1 MKSRHALDCGLC
13 CGLEKCDC
21 GVDNFR
27 LALEF
32 EHIALIVAVVS
43 LVAAYFIGQI

>member
-21 GVDNFR
+21 GVDNHR
-27 LALEF
+27 VTLEF
-32 EHIALIVAVVS
+32 EHIALIAAVAL
-43 LVAAYFIGQI
+43 LVAAYFVGR